1 MGNIHQINSSP
12 NRDATMSKSLL
23 NIINKKNNVKFPTAV
38 SLCAY
43 AATRMEIYVF
53 TLFIE
58 RYELEHV
65 QVLLPLDILVNYI
78 LEQPPKL
85 PLKQISQDSVL
96 SNSFYIAQQSQ
107 H

>member
-1 MGNIHQINSSP
+1 
-12 NRDATMSKSLL
+12 MSIKAHTACR
-23 NIINKKNNVKFPTAV
+23 NKNKIKVKFPTAV

-107 H
+107 QDRKSVV